1 MNRISNNN
9 PDVKRQEKAV
19 RMKRIHKIYNTVL
32 ITSTV
37 LSTTMVNALAAPAG
51 VSTGKFNKVVN
62 IVFWILECAIG
73 IYGGSAVFNIVK
85 GHNEEDP
92 RTMKGGIAGLAIAAC
107 AAGAIVAIKK
117 IFFD

>member
-1 MNRISNNN
+1 MNRISNKN
-9 PDVKRQEKAV
+9 PDIKRQEKAV
-19 RMKRIHKIYNTVL
+19 RMKRIRKIYNTLL

-37 LSTTMVNALAAPAG
+37 LSTTMVNTLAAPAG

-62 IVFWILECAIG
+62 IVFWILECIVG
-73 IYGGSAVFNIVK
+73 VYGGSAALNIVK

-107 AAGAIVAIKK
+107 VAGALVAIKK